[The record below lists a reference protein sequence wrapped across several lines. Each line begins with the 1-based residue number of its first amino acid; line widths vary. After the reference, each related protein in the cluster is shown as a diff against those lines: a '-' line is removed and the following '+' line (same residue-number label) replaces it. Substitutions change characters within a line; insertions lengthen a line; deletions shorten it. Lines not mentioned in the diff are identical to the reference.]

1 MTVMVMVMPSL
12 APSPRSHVHPTPTRQ
27 ESVGAND
34 DGGGV
39 RDLSGSPFGATRP
52 LVRHAYEFAA
62 RAHDGQR
69 RKDGQAFITHPVRV
83 ARLLARRGY
92 DDEVLAAALLHDV
105 VEETPVA
112 LEEVR
117 AAFGDRVGG
126 LVAAVTENLALPF
139 DERKRDYR
147 ERVRCGPPT
156 ARAICAADKVC
167 NLQDLS
173 SVAEGGDLA
182 ALSRFRGGL
191 DGQVLRF
198 QAELGMLEDTGV
210 DPALR
215 DAMRFSLDALRSEAG
230 RRPCARPSAAGQAG
244 TSRSR
249 PDSTS

>member
-1 MTVMVMVMPSL
+1 M
-12 APSPRSHVHPTPTRQ
+12 H

-39 RDLSGSPFGATRP
+39 KQLESTPFGATPP

-62 RAHDGQR
+62 RAHAGQR
-69 RKDGQAFITHPVRV
+69 RKDGQAFITHPARV
-83 ARLLARRGY
+83 ARLLAGRGH

-105 VEETPVA
+105 VEETAVTLEA
-112 LEEVR
+112 LR
-117 AAFGDRVGG
+117 AAFGDRVAG
-126 LVAAVTENLALPF
+126 LVASLTENLALPF

-147 ERVRCGPPT
+147 ERVRCAPPG

-167 NLQDLS
+167 NLQDLNA
-173 SVAEGGDLA
+173 VAEAGDLA

-215 DAMRFSLDALRSEAG
+215 HVMRSGLDALRSEAG
-230 RRPCARPSAAGQAG
+230 RRRPRRGDGSLGLAA
-244 TSRSR
+244 
-249 PDSTS
+249 